1 MRIARKNV
9 PGVVYHLIWRFVDRD
24 WFFRDAEERGCYLRL
39 LGRAFEFT
47 DWRCLAFAL
56 MSNHIHMAVVA
67 GHARMSSW
75 TKRVNS
81 PFARWMNERHG
92 RLGPLMADRAKDHAI
107 ISARE
112 GHLLAYIH
120 NNPVRAGVVAHA
132 NQSEWTSHPYYT
144 GLSAPPKWL
153 HVDEG
158 LARAGFDDMAAFDA
172 WVGVTPGES
181 GVVEVERARRAAKK
195 HGAIEV
201 ATPVDGAPAMIPL
214 VRKPMGHVRMDV
226 NTVIRIAAEM
236 LQVSELLVRS
246 RSRVDAAIAARFV
259 TVRCGRALGISASEI
274 AAALGISS
282 SAVSQISDRAPPP
295 LARTVMQTVVER
307 LQIEMVQPRT
317 FELRT

>member
-1 MRIARKNV
+1 MRMPRKNV

-24 WFFRDAEERGCYLRL
+24 WFFHDAEERGCYLRL
-39 LGRAFEFT
+39 LGRALEFV

-56 MSNHIHMAVVA
+56 MSNHIHIAMVA
-67 GHARMSSW
+67 GTSPMSSW

-92 RLGPLMADRAKDHAI
+92 RLGSLMADRARDHAI
-107 ISARE
+107 VSARE

-132 NQSEWTSHPYYT
+132 NQSGWTSHRFYA
-144 GLSAPPKWL
+144 GLDAPPKWL

-158 LARAGFDDMAAFDA
+158 LARAGFVDMATFDA

-195 HGAIEV
+195 HGALEV

-214 VRKPMGHVRMDV
+214 VRRPTGHIRMDV
-226 NTVIRIAAEM
+226 NTVIKIAAEI
-236 LQVSELLVRS
+236 LHVSELLVRS

-274 AAALGISS
+274 AAALGIST
-282 SAVSQISDRAPPP
+282 SAVSQISDREPSP
-295 LARTVMQTVVER
+295 LARTVIQSVAER
-307 LQIEMVQPRT
+307 LEIEMVRPRAIAV
-317 FELRT
+317 